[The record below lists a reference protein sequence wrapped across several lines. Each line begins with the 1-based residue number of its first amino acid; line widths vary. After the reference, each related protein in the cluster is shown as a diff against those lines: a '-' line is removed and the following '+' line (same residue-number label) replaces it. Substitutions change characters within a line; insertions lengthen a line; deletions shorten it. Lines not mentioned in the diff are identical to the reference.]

1 MVTKELDV
9 RDNYVT
15 ELEHVGAFVKKL
27 WFSRQYIGAISTGAN
42 FRTNEM
48 PVEELSLFGQLYGTI
63 SPGNAITIRQE
74 PAQEE
79 RMIFPRAILPRG
91 IEAYVIVN
99 PCDTSST
106 YGSAREQFEEL
117 LREQTRE
124 VKQFSVARPVV
135 SPVEFESNPIVRVYP
150 ATGKHYPMRVVRRS
164 AASFKPTP
172 VRVFGKNTEST
183 D

>member
-1 MVTKELDV
+1 M
-9 RDNYVT
+9 
-15 ELEHVGAFVKKL
+15 
-27 WFSRQYIGAISTGAN
+27 S
-42 FRTNEM
+42 
-48 PVEELSLFGQLYGTI
+48 VEELSSFGQLYGTI
-63 SPGNAITIRQE
+63 SPGIAITIRQE

-79 RMIFPRAILPRG
+79 GVIFPRATLPKG

-106 YGSAREQFEEL
+106 YGSAKEQFEEL

-124 VKQFSVARPVV
+124 VEQFSVARPFV

-150 ATGKHYPMRVVRRS
+150 ATGKHYRMRVVRRS
-164 AASFKPTP
+164 AASFEPTP
-172 VRVFGKNTEST
+172 VRVFSKNTEST

>member
-1 MVTKELDV
+1 MVTKELDI

-15 ELEHVGAFVKKL
+15 ELGYVGTLVKKL
-27 WFSRQYIGAISTGAN
+27 RFSRRHVGTISTGAN
-42 FRTNEM
+42 FYTNKM
-48 PVEELSLFGQLYGTI
+48 PVEELSSFGQLYGTI
-63 SPGNAITIRQE
+63 NPGIAITIRQE

-79 RMIFPRAILPRG
+79 GVIFSRTTLPKG

-99 PCDTSST
+99 PCATSSI
-106 YGSAREQFEEL
+106 YGSAKEQFEEL

-124 VKQFSVARPVV
+124 VEQFSVARPVV

-164 AASFKPTP
+164 VASFKLTP
-172 VRVFGKNTEST
+172 VRVFSKNIEST
-183 D
+183 N